1 MKKIIKAWIMVD
13 TAKSTRPGT
22 IRYGSLRKEDKEYAE
37 ECGYNV
43 YPCEISY
50 LIPETNGR
58 EKKSF

>member
-1 MKKIIKAWIMVD
+1 MVD

-22 IRYGSLRKEDKEYAE
+22 IRYGSLKREDKEYAE
-37 ECGYNV
+37 DCGYKI